1 MGLTLNDIDGK
12 YLVKSET
19 GSGGTF
25 TVNEDDVTEIRDG
38 LTYRKDKKGLIW
50 ESSFSLVEDNQVRL
64 ESTVDPS
71 HADNAIYL
79 ADEKGNPTNSMM
91 SYNTL
96 LDVKTVDGKIVMSG
110 TIRNGNETIRLTLQ
124 KL

>member
-1 MGLTLNDIDGK
+1 MGITLNDIDGK

-19 GSGGTF
+19 SSGGVF
-25 TVNEDDVTEIRDG
+25 TANDDETTEIRDG
-38 LTYRKDKKGLIW
+38 LTYRRDKKGLIW
-50 ESSFSLVEDNQVRL
+50 ESSFSLTEDNQVKL

-71 HADNAIYL
+71 QAGNTVHLSD
-79 ADEKGNPTNSMM
+79 DKGNPTSDML

-96 LDVKTVDGKIVMSG
+96 LDVKIVDGKLVMSG
-110 TIRNGNETIRLTLQ
+110 TIRHGNESTRLTLK